1 MGLSLKKLW
10 DQANVFDGGRSYQ
23 TQATN
28 ADRAKLANQQLNQAR
43 AQSLQKA
50 ASMGNV
56 QSRNKLAAN
65 NFQIKYQAPPSF
77 GQNIENAT
85 GTVGGGI
92 FNVANSV
99 TKAPQILG
107 RGVGNTIATFSPDYK
122 SAEESARKLT
132 DIDTQVTGNMF
143 KLARSGTPEQRQ
155 RAINYLNKSQPTS
168 NGMNDLRT
176 QIASENDPKRLAA
189 AAGSLGFDLAT
200 LRVAGASK
208 AGIKTAYQAGKA
220 STGKVTTGLVQATK
234 RFGVDTAKTA
244 SMGAVSGAAYP
255 LIENPN
261 ATAKEMVQGAAMGAV
276 AGAALP
282 TAFVGAGYAKDAIKP
297 TTNLVKSASR
307 TFRDMGK
314 PTGQALQNLKNA
326 VAEVDAQIID
336 QLKLR
341 SIAETRRPDLVPI
354 LDKRIAALESQSD
367 SLKKKMNTRN
377 QGGGYNTNP
386 KYDDL
391 APKTEGVA
399 PKSAPVSYAQP
410 NIRAKDIEVG
420 DNLEIRDYGT
430 KINQYNKEPAKNTT
444 GKVVKIERNKEGE
457 SIYGGKIRGAVT
469 YIPEGQTTLVHLE
482 MPNGEIKI
490 VKASEMGRDIWLGK
504 NMEKGFAP
512 EKLPVVNKQTAAL
525 SEEAAKEIDNIKTT
539 ADMFQNGKLNETQK
553 KRIAELQDQA
563 ESSALSPQEEIQRIH
578 NMAYRRGD
586 KYTLTEEKRLAELKD
601 QINNSQPVVKT
612 APAPKP
618 KVTVKKTVE
627 TPPPTKKPNVAQS
640 NKPEVSFVE
649 RQAKAQA
656 DKEAQILKPRGVE
669 AVRSKGRDVSSKL
682 YNPYSEAERL
692 NQLNAK
698 SQGLSITGATKKLDA
713 SDDLAS
719 QMDFVANSRVAAK
732 QLMEDT
738 GLDKVIQKYP
748 DKKGKVNEFV
758 LYLAAKRDVAVSGA
772 KGKRIYG
779 GETLE
784 DVNKFIADFEAR
796 KPQAKSDLEAVKGSF
811 RKLLDDELAAGTIT
825 PEFHKNALATEDYYA
840 PIERVLGS
848 EDVLRPSI
856 NVNNKA
862 SLSRTSATRK
872 LEGSADPVKGDWDA
886 VIGGMQ
892 RRVRETK
899 LNQAY
904 GVMYD
909 IAKNKRID
917 DAVQMGMSKEQ
928 SQALIGLQDTI
939 TALQKEAQAAK
950 GAVKTASKKAKVESK
965 KMTAYQNKVND
976 KAIERIAQNLEVN
989 DVDGA
994 ATVRSLKR
1002 SDKNQLM
1009 SWLQGNMTDAE
1020 VTNGI
1025 KKSAQLQDAVARLQE
1040 ARAIADDLQ
1049 TTGTLFKGA
1058 RSELIQA
1065 TDARGRQ
1072 VIRGF
1077 VDGYPTWLEVT
1088 PEIAKMVQGLE
1099 PQKLPGLIKGLSSLQ
1114 RVWRTFWTGA
1124 YNPVFAVKSFLLYD
1138 PPMAAI
1144 NQSGSRF
1151 QLDPRVAGK
1160 AIADVFTDYDGFF
1173 KELKRTGVQP
1183 VYGSKMSGDIKLD
1196 AKVIASHKNFQSRLA
1211 YLATHPGQLI
1221 EALDVV
1227 GGKLAHSTR
1236 MRTARAE
1243 YTKSISHGL
1252 SKKVALENAARA
1264 YNNVLPNYGRVSRL
1278 MKEIDA
1284 VIPYASAGVAGN
1296 RALTSAMRTDPIGW
1310 AAKASL
1316 FAIAIAATGE
1326 YALAS
1331 DETKEFYQDMYDSN
1345 KVSVLQNNI
1354 VFALP
1359 GAKKDP
1365 ETGEWSGIVK
1375 IAIPPEFRAP
1385 NALLQQALAD
1395 NNQVDTGDYDPR
1407 LAAGTSMATA
1417 GITNIGR
1424 SGDINAEYNPAIQA
1438 GLELATNKQGG
1449 TGDSFAYG
1457 DNQYLPRNE
1466 QINDNTSQLAI
1477 SGAQTW
1483 NKLPLGDISPAALDA
1498 QFKSL
1503 GMGGNIIRSVGS
1515 SLTKN
1520 ENTTDEQLP
1529 STGIDKAIKGL
1540 YSADG
1545 TKGMTETGWHFK
1557 HQDQVMNTLPSKVL
1571 RDQFSIVNSKN
1582 DSPGDAQAK
1591 SQLLYESLQS
1601 DGTLWDAQKKQN
1613 DLDATKTGISNPL
1626 FGLTPEQARAVTL
1639 YRGNARMTAAKQ
1651 TYAKD
1656 GSSLFESLGL
1666 DEKWYQDFKKQEDAF
1681 YKKLESKKKDSNSES
1696 VATTAKTYSGNP
1708 YQEPSRVIQ
1717 SKLDVYYTLPKG
1729 TGARTA
1735 FLKSNPDVV
1744 QYWDQQNGLA
1754 NEERLAMGLDLLG
1767 TEGDKYSGYGSG
1779 GGGGGGGSS
1788 TASLNALKYALPLSA
1803 GGKFKSPVAS
1813 KGKAVKVGVKRKDTT
1828 AKPKVSIKKS
1838 LV

>member
-1 MGLSLKKLW
+1 MGLSLKKLG
-10 DQANVFDGGRSYQ
+10 DQLNPFDGGRSYQ
-23 TQATN
+23 TQVTN
-28 ADRAKLANQQLNQAR
+28 ADRAKLANEQLNQAR
-43 AQSLQKA
+43 TQSLQKA

-56 QSRNKLAAN
+56 QSQNKLKTN
-65 NFQIKYQAPPSF
+65 NYQIKYQAPPSF
-77 GQNIENAT
+77 RQNIENAT
-85 GTVGGGI
+85 GTVGLG
-92 FNVANSV
+92 
-99 TKAPQILG
+99 LG
-107 RGVGNTIATFSPDYK
+107 RSAIGTAQGLSGMYDLMTLGKGTNRFSQSLDTRAKRFDQIQKDQNRSEIGYKTAQFLGDAGTFLAGGRVFKGATTAVGMGAKIIP
-122 SAEESARKLT
+122 
-132 DIDTQVTGNMF
+132 
-143 KLARSGTPEQRQ
+143 
-155 RAINYLNKSQPTS
+155 
-168 NGMNDLRT
+168 
-176 QIASENDPKRLAA
+176 
-189 AAGSLGFDLAT
+189 
-200 LRVAGASK
+200 GASK
-208 AGIKTAYQAGKA
+208 VIT
-220 STGKVTTGLVQATK
+220 
-234 RFGVDTAKTA
+234 
-244 SMGAVSGAAYP
+244 
-255 LIENPN
+255 
-261 ATAKEMVQGAAMGAV
+261 
-276 AGAALP
+276 
-282 TAFVGAGYAKDAIKP
+282 P
-297 TTNLVKSASR
+297 TTNLVSKVS
-307 TFRDMGK
+307 K
-314 PTGQALQNLKNA
+314 PLNA
-326 VAEVDAQIID
+326 VSTPVSKAINTTTT
-336 QLKLR
+336 KL
-341 SIAETRRPDLVPI
+341 AN
-354 LDKRIAALESQSD
+354 KGAGGRIAAQAIQTGVSKPQLMNTGVDMSIGIGQPASKGQDIGWKDVALQGGMSTAFGVGLPATAQGVKEVIPATTKLITRTPQVIANTVQKADDAIVKKVNPVYGQLLDTRQKAQIAYDRATTPKEKEVIGKYLVDLNTEIRKSQSG
-367 SLKKKMNTRN
+367 SIGGEPMKMPKGAPIEKTA
-377 QGGGYNTNP
+377 TTENP
-386 KYDDL
+386 
-391 APKTEGVA
+391 
-399 PKSAPVSYAQP
+399 
-410 NIRAKDIEVG
+410 N
-420 DNLEIRDYGT
+420 
-430 KINQYNKEPAKNTT
+430 
-444 GKVVKIERNKEGE
+444 VVKSNE
-457 SIYGGKIRGAVT
+457 
-469 YIPEGQTTLVHLE
+469 PE
-482 MPNGEIKI
+482 M
-490 VKASEMGRDIWLGK
+490 
-504 NMEKGFAP
+504 
-512 EKLPVVNKQTAAL
+512 
-525 SEEAAKEIDNIKTT
+525 
-539 ADMFQNGKLNETQK
+539 
-553 KRIAELQDQA
+553 
-563 ESSALSPQEEIQRIH
+563 
-578 NMAYRRGD
+578 
-586 KYTLTEEKRLAELKD
+586 
-601 QINNSQPVVKT
+601 
-612 APAPKP
+612 
-618 KVTVKKTVE
+618 
-627 TPPPTKKPNVAQS
+627 
-640 NKPEVSFVE
+640 SFVE
-649 RQAKAQA
+649 RQAQAQS

-669 AVRSKGRDVSSKL
+669 AVRSKGRNASSKL

-698 SQGLSITGATKKLDA
+698 SQGLSITGATKKLNA

-784 DVNKFIADFEAR
+784 DVNKFITDFETR
-796 KPQAKSDLEAVKGSF
+796 NPQARTDLEVVKGSF
-811 RKLLDDELAAGTIT
+811 RKLLDDELKAGTIT

-872 LEGSADPVKGDWDA
+872 LEGSDDPIKGSWDA
-886 VIGGMQ
+886 IIGGMQ

-939 TALQKEAQAAK
+939 ASLQKQAQAAK
-950 GAVKTASKKAKVESK
+950 GAVKSAGKKARVASK

-976 KAIERIAQNLEVN
+976 KAIERIAKNLEVN

-994 ATVRSLKR
+994 AALRSLKR

-1020 VTNGI
+1020 MTNGI

-1099 PQKLPGLIKGLSSLQ
+1099 PQKLPGLIKGLASLQ

-1243 YTKSISHGL
+1243 YTKSISQGL

-1284 VIPYASAGVAGN
+1284 VFPYASAGVAGN

-1316 FAIAIAATGE
+1316 FATAIAATGE

-1754 NEERLAMGLDLLG
+1754 NEERLAMGLDLLS
-1767 TEGDKYSGYGSG
+1767 TEDKNSYGGYGS

>member
-1 MGLSLKKLW
+1 MGLDLRKIG
-10 DQANVFDGGRSYQ
+10 DQLNPFDGGKSYKTQ
-23 TQATN
+23 TTN
-28 ADRAKLANQQLNQAR
+28 ADRARLANQQLNLAR
-43 AQSLQKA
+43 EQSLRKA
-50 ASMGNV
+50 AAMGNV
-56 QSRNKLAAN
+56 QSQNKLKAN
-65 NFQIKYQAPPSF
+65 NYQVKYRPEPTF
-77 GQNIENAT
+77 GQNIRNAT
-85 GTVGGGI
+85 GTVG
-92 FNVANSV
+92 
-99 TKAPQILG
+99 LG
-107 RGVGNTIATFSPDYK
+107 LY
-122 SAEESARKLT
+122 
-132 DIDTQVTGNMF
+132 
-143 KLARSGTPEQRQ
+143 RSGIGTAQGLSGIYDLASPGTGTNRFSQEFDRMAKRSDQIQQEQNRSAAGYKAGQ
-155 RAINYLNKSQPTS
+155 FLGDALTFTAGGSAASSGARVLS
-168 NGMNDLRT
+168 GT
-176 QIASENDPKRLAA
+176 QFGKAA
-189 AAGSLGFDLAT
+189 AAISSPLTNALGKTTAGLAAKG
-200 LRVAGASK
+200 AG
-208 AGIKTAYQAGKA
+208 GRI
-220 STGKVTTGLVQATK
+220 
-234 RFGVDTAKTA
+234 
-244 SMGAVSGAAYP
+244 
-255 LIENPN
+255 
-261 ATAKEMVQGAAMGAV
+261 
-276 AGAALP
+276 AGAALTGVTAP
-282 TAFVGAGYAKDAIKP
+282 GNVANIISDTSLGLGQMSSKGYDIGPKDVAIQAGISTAFGAGLPATAQTVKEGLRVASKTSSAAADVSKVVAKSQIDAP
-297 TTNLVKSASR
+297 GAL
-307 TFRDMGK
+307 RD
-314 PTGQALQNLKNA
+314 AEANEA
-326 VAEVDAQIID
+326 VAKAKLDASFQRLGNA
-336 QLKLR
+336 QSAGR
-341 SIAETRRPDLVPI
+341 QSET
-354 LDKRIAALESQSD
+354 
-367 SLKKKMNTRN
+367 LKK
-377 QGGGYNTNP
+377 
-386 KYDDL
+386 
-391 APKTEGVA
+391 
-399 PKSAPVSYAQP
+399 
-410 NIRAKDIEVG
+410 
-420 DNLEIRDYGT
+420 
-430 KINQYNKEPAKNTT
+430 QYNKD
-444 GKVVKIERNKEGE
+444 
-457 SIYGGKIRGAVT
+457 
-469 YIPEGQTTLVHLE
+469 L
-482 MPNGEIKI
+482 
-490 VKASEMGRDIWLGK
+490 
-504 NMEKGFAP
+504 
-512 EKLPVVNKQTAAL
+512 
-525 SEEAAKEIDNIKTT
+525 
-539 ADMFQNGKLNETQK
+539 
-553 KRIAELQDQA
+553 
-563 ESSALSPQEEIQRIH
+563 
-578 NMAYRRGD
+578 MAYQKARAIT
-586 KYTLTEEKRLAELKD
+586 KAAE
-601 QINNSQPVVKT
+601 INN
-612 APAPKP
+612 
-618 KVTVKKTVE
+618 
-627 TPPPTKKPNVAQS
+627 KKPGLYV
-640 NKPEVSFVE
+640 EDVSKKQPTDKTFAE
-649 RQAKAQA
+649 RQAAAQA
-656 DKEAQILKPRGVE
+656 EKEGQILKPRGTE
-669 AVRSKGRDVSSKL
+669 AVRSKGRDASSKL

-698 SQGLSITGATKKLDA
+698 AQGLSKTGATKKLNA
-713 SDDLAS
+713 TSDLAS
-719 QMDFVANSRVAAK
+719 KMDFVANSRVAAK

-784 DVNKFIADFEAR
+784 DVNKFIKEFE
-796 KPQAKSDLEAVKGSF
+796 KKNPQAKSDLKAVKGSF
-811 RKLLDDELAAGTIT
+811 KKLLDDELKAGTIT

-872 LEGSADPVKGDWDA
+872 LEGSSDPVKGDWDA
-886 VIGGMQ
+886 IIGGMQ

-909 IAKNKRID
+909 IAKNKRVD
-917 DAVQMGMSKEQ
+917 DAVRMGMNKEQ
-928 SQALIGLQDTI
+928 SKALIDLQDTI
-939 TALQKEAQAAK
+939 TALQKQAQAAK
-950 GAVKTASKKAKVESK
+950 GAVKSASKKAKVASK

-976 KAIERIAQNLEVN
+976 KAIERIAKNLEVN

-994 ATVRSLKR
+994 ATVRGLKR

-1009 SWLQGNMTDAE
+1009 EWLQGNMTDAE
-1020 VTNGI
+1020 ITNGI

-1049 TTGTLFKGA
+1049 TSGTLFKGA

-1099 PQKLPGLIKGLSSLQ
+1099 PQKLPGLIKGLASVQ

-1124 YNPVFAVKSFLLYD
+1124 YNPVFAAKSFLLYD

-1151 QLDPRVAGK
+1151 QLDPRVFGK

-1243 YTKSISHGL
+1243 YAKSISQGL
-1252 SKKVALENAARA
+1252 SKSAALENAART

-1316 FAIAIAATGE
+1316 FATAIAATGE
-1326 YALAS
+1326 YALSS

-1395 NNQVDTGDYDPR
+1395 NNEVDTGDYDPR
-1407 LAAGTSMATA
+1407 LAAATSMATA

-1438 GLELATNKQGG
+1438 GLELSTNKQGG

-1477 SGAQTW
+1477 SGAQAF
-1483 NKLPLGDISPAALDA
+1483 NKLPFGDVSPAAVDA
-1498 QFKSL
+1498 QLKSL
-1503 GMGGNIIRSVGS
+1503 GMGGNVIRSVGS
-1515 SLTKN
+1515 GLTKT
-1520 ENTTDEQLP
+1520 EDTTDEQLP
-1529 STGIDKAIKGL
+1529 GMGLDKSIKGL

-1557 HQDQVMNTLPSKVL
+1557 HQDQVMNELPSKTL

-1601 DGTLWDAQKKQN
+1601 DGALWDAQKKQN

-1639 YRGNARMTAAKQ
+1639 YRGNARLSAAKQ

-1666 DEKWYQDFKKQEDAF
+1666 DEKWYQDFKEKESEF
-1681 YKKLESKKKDSNSES
+1681 YTKLESKKKDSNTES

-1717 SKLDVYYTLPKG
+1717 SKLDYYYTLPSG

-1735 FLKSNPDVV
+1735 FLKANPDVV

-1754 NEERLAMGLDLLG
+1754 NEERIAMGLDLLS
-1767 TEGDKYSGYGSG
+1767 TEENKYGGYGSG
-1779 GGGGGGGSS
+1779 GGGSSS
-1788 TASLNALKYALPLSA
+1788 TSLNPLKYALSLSA
-1803 GGKFKSPVAS
+1803 GGKFKAPVSS
-1813 KGKAVKVGVKRKDTT
+1813 KPKAVKVGIKKKDTT